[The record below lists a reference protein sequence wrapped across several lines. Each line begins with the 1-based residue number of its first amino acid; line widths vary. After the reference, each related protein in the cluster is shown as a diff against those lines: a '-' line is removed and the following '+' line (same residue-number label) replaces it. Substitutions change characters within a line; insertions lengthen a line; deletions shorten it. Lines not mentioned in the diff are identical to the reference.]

1 MEYPKS
7 IIKGRKN
14 IEGTV
19 LGCLFQDLLL
29 IKEYDIKDNNFI
41 SDEGKFYFGI
51 LNNLLRKNILE
62 VTDTD
67 IRLNSTDDVI
77 EQYKTYGGMKTIE
90 KLKRAADLRNFEAYI
105 DELFKRNLYMELCD
119 DGLDIEKEI
128 EIETKSGIKRMKYLD
143 VFEVMTCEEVVKFMQ
158 NRLCIKTQGTI
169 SNGIEESCGEIPE
182 DFIEELY
189 EGKTLG
195 ISFDS
200 VEDIKLLPYISK
212 ETLGLKKKTL
222 SMIASFVNVGKTTL
236 LCNMILSL
244 VSKDQKIL
252 VITNE
257 MKIKDYW
264 TNFLVYIGANILEH
278 KGLTKRK
285 VKSGNLTE
293 DDKRALY
300 KAREVYNERFADKLI
315 ICSIL
320 DSDMDLV
327 DKLTRK
333 YSLSKSIDVLVY
345 DTFKQNFDKAG
356 EVSYKDLIKD
366 SRDAEKLCKKYDLIG
381 LCAIQLSQVYL
392 GNLVLDLSMLAGA
405 KQINEIL
412 ENLIMMRAL
421 YKTELDKDSRHYIH
435 PFVRFKNERGEWDT
449 KEIELDKNGTYRVLF
464 LTKTRDGETFEDSN
478 TAVLCSYAGRT
489 GTFKEICL
497 CHPVRGMINQNYT
510 TKK

>member
-1 MEYPKS
+1 MEYPKA

-29 IKEYDIKDNNFI
+29 IKEYDIRDNNFI

-77 EQYKTYGGMKTIE
+77 EQYKTYGGMRTIE

-128 EIETKSGIKRMKYLD
+128 EIETKSGTKKMKYLD
-143 VFEVMTCEEVVKFMQ
+143 IFEVMTCEEVVKFMQ
-158 NRLCIKTQGTI
+158 NRLCIKTQGTL
-169 SNGIEESCGEIPE
+169 SNGIEESYGEIPE

-222 SMIASFVNVGKTTL
+222 SMVASFVNVGKTTL

-244 VSKDQKIL
+244 ASKDQKIL

-300 KAREVYNERFADKLI
+300 EAREVYNKRFADKLI

-366 SRDAEKLCKKYDLIG
+366 SREAEKLCKKYDLIG

-435 PFVRFKNERGEWDT
+435 PFVRFKNEKGEWDT

-478 TAVLCSYAGRT
+478 TAVLCSYVGRT

-497 CHPVRGMINQNYT
+497 CRPVRGMINQNYT
-510 TKK
+510 AKK